1 MLNIKIKLLILFY
14 VIMKISKNL
23 ISSFKNGNKSF

>member
-14 VIMKISKNL
+14 VIMKISNNL
-23 ISSFKNGNKSF
+23 IYSIKNGNKSF